1 MQPPDPR
8 QVARALRE
16 RFRAADLRA
25 SKRLGQHFM
34 ADLNL
39 AAKIVALLPPPGR
52 GPVIEI
58 GPGLGALTFL
68 LVAGGYRVLAFELD
82 PRLAGWLAEA
92 LAPWPSAEIRHQDI
106 GQVDLAALAAELG
119 VAGASASRLQVIGN
133 LPYYATSEI
142 VLALIAARR
151 HLDVAVLTMQR
162 EVAERLVA
170 APGSRA
176 YGALTVALALRARAA
191 LELRLPRTAFWP
203 APDVDSA
210 VLRIDWLAAGSAA
223 RRDDARSDDGLSD
236 DGLSDDTPLDDALLE
251 TVVRA
256 AFAQRR
262 KRLDNSL
269 ASARGIARAEV
280 RAAVAAAGIPD
291 GARAEDVAPE
301 TFVRLAA
308 ELGAVATPR
317 RDGAQRQGR

>member
-1 MQPPDPR
+1 MPSPDPR
-8 QVARALRE
+8 QVARDLRE
-16 RFRAADLRA
+16 RFRAAELRA

-39 AAKIVALLPPPGR
+39 AAKLVALLPPPAR
-52 GPVIEI
+52 GPVVEI

-68 LVAGGYRVLAFELD
+68 LVAAGHRVVAYELD
-82 PRLAGWLAEA
+82 PRLAAWLAEA
-92 LAPWPSAEIRHQDI
+92 LAPWPAAEVRQQDFRT
-106 GQVDLAALAAELG
+106 VDLEALAAELG
-119 VAGASASRLQVIGN
+119 AAPADRLQVIGN

-142 VLALIAARR
+142 VLQLVAARR
-151 HLDVAVLTMQR
+151 RLDVSVLTMQR

-176 YGALTVALALRARAA
+176 YGALTVALALRARAT

-210 VLRIDWLAAGSAA
+210 VLRLDWQSGAERREGAEGSRVGSDGVENGGLEGRGSAA
-223 RRDDARSDDGLSD
+223 AGEAPPRDA
-236 DGLSDDTPLDDALLE
+236 TPGDALIE
-251 TVVRA
+251 AVVRA

-269 ASARGIARAEV
+269 AAALAIDRAAARA
-280 RAAVAAAGIPD
+280 AA
-291 GARAEDVAPE
+291 
-301 TFVRLAA
+301 
-308 ELGAVATPR
+308 
-317 RDGAQRQGR
+317 